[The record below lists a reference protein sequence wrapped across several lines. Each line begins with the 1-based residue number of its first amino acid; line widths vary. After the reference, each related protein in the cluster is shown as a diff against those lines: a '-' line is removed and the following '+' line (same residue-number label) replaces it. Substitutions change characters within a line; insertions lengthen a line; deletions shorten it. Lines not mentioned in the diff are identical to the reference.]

1 MELLIALG
9 AILTLDILA
18 LEFGF
23 DSRQTHALEHHD
35 RALTAAR
42 NGDLDL
48 YRTEIT
54 RMERDV
60 AQDAWR
66 RF

>member
-1 MELLIALG
+1 VELLIALG

-23 DSRQTHALEHHD
+23 DSRETHALDHHE

-60 AQDAWR
+60 ARDAWR

>member
-60 AQDAWR
+60 ARDAWR